1 MSVRREPFPAVNERL
16 FGLMPA
22 LSDFRCIAGHF
33 LHAWLFGGE
42 AE

>member
-22 LSDFRCIAGHF
+22 LSDFRNIVGHF
-33 LHAWLFGGE
+33 SRGGLFGGE